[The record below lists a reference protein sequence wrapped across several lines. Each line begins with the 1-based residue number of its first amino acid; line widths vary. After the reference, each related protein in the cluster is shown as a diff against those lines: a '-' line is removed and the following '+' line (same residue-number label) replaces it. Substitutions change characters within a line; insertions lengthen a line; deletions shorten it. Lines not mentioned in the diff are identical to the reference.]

1 MSAENAFTWGAAS
14 EPILHLGH
22 ALESIGVDPHVAIDV
37 LFTSGLLVF
46 FALVGGAKFRKGTH
60 VEPSGKLDLATFVEL
75 TVGGIYNFT
84 KGALGHKAA
93 SLFWLTGTL
102 ALFILINNLIG
113 LVPGFNPPTDQF
125 NVTIVL
131 GLIVFLVTHVLGFQ
145 THGFA
150 YIKHFMGP
158 AWWLAWLMFPIELI
172 SHLVRPLSLAL
183 RLFGNITGDH
193 KVSAVFFGILP
204 LLLPLPFLGLGLFVA
219 FVQTFVFL
227 LLTLVYFQMAL
238 SHDH

>member
-1 MSAENAFTWGAAS
+1 MATPVN
-14 EPILHLGH
+14 H
-22 ALESIGVDPHVAIDV
+22 ALESIHVDTHLGVDV
-37 LFTSGLLVF
+37 LFTSLVLIVL
-46 FALVGGAKFRKGTH
+46 ALVAGAKFRSGTQI
-60 VEPSGKLDLATFVEL
+60 EPTGKLDLASVTE
-75 TVGGIYNFT
+75 TIVGGVYHFT
-84 KGALGHKAA
+84 EGLIGHKAK
-93 SLFWLTGTL
+93 SLFALTGSL
-102 ALFILINNLIG
+102 AFFILINNLLG

-131 GLIVFLVTHVLGFQ
+131 GLIVFVITHVLGFQ

-193 KVSAVFFGILP
+193 MVGAVFFGILP
-204 LLLPLPFLGLGLFVA
+204 LVLPLPFLGLGLFVS

-238 SHDH
+238 AHDH